1 MRWIDAVL
9 HCLQP
14 VTVDERVFDDPASAV
29 FPDKHIPARQER
41 RGSGAEIGVNEP
53 AETLDGVRNM
63 LDSILERAPRRL
75 RRLFETSTCA
85 IELPAMIGTPN
96 PLFVD
101 PPVCERRGAM
111 WTMFTDQTEVPFL
124 VAIDDQFLAEKGNFG
139 LVGEHC
145 PHRSAS

>member
-41 RGSGAEIGVNEP
+41 RGSRAEIGVNEP
-53 AETLDGVRNM
+53 SETLDGVRNM

-96 PLFVD
+96 PLFVTRPYASD
-101 PPVCERRGAM
+101 AERCGQCSP
-111 WTMFTDQTEVPFL
+111 TKPKFPFL
-124 VAIDDQFLAEKGNFG
+124 S
-139 LVGEHC
+139 
-145 PHRSAS
+145 R